1 MKTVWRVF
9 SYLKRYPWMAAG
21 TLTCAIL
28 STLMVI
34 VFPATAKWIIDDVV
48 RANRPDKLL
57 PLILLAA
64 VAFLVQHGFKAL
76 RLVLNNTFEQRVIFD
91 LRSDLYSHI
100 QLLPLR
106 WFDNRATG
114 DLMTRVIEDVNS
126 VERVLI
132 DGIEQGV
139 VAILQVV
146 IVISV
151 MFYLNVKLALLAL
164 VPFPLLI
171 AGALTYTLTAHRRYR
186 SQRRA
191 SSNMNALLHDNLAG
205 VRQIKSFVR
214 EREEHARFNRV
225 SDQLRHATLVVMR
238 VWAIYSPSM
247 SMFEAIGALLVLGFG
262 GHAVLTGAMQIGDLV
277 AFLMLTAFLYDPVSR
292 LHQLNQLVQAGRAAG
307 ERVFEI
313 LDEQVEAGAVA
324 GIGDPGTAI
333 TDRGYK
339 ARILGDIR
347 YENVS
352 FSYVEGLPALRCV
365 SFHAPPGATVALV
378 GATGAG
384 KSTLVN
390 LLVRFYEF
398 TSGEIHID
406 GKPVREYELRTLR
419 EAIGVVTQESFLF
432 NGSIRE
438 NLLMGKPDATDAE
451 LWRAVDAANARQ
463 FIERLPDGLESVVGE
478 RGVKLSVGEKQRLSI
493 ARSLLKDPP
502 ILILDEATA
511 SVDTAT
517 ERLIQEA
524 LERLMANRTSIVI
537 AHRLST
543 IVYAWKI
550 CAAVPA
556 KFARGLA
563 TARDRVAG
571 GNHYLGKSRAR
582 AAITGLR
589 RIPLSGRRWCRC
601 GRSRNRDGLAGLQFT
616 TVFDVV
622 GFLQFIDAYFVHF
635 GYGRQ
640 CLSARH
646 DVRVAHSGGMRRR
659 HGWSGRIRRRGRA
672 LSNHDPWPDVGNFLL
687 QL

>member
-9 SYLKRYPWMAAG
+9 AYLKRYPGLAAG
-21 TLTCAIL
+21 TLSCAVL
-28 STLMVI
+28 GTLMVI
-34 VFPATAKWIIDDVV
+34 VFPGVTKWIIDDVV
-48 RANRPDKLL
+48 YANRPDKLV
-57 PLILLAA
+57 PLILLAT
-64 VAFLVQHGFKAL
+64 VAFLVQHLFNSL
-76 RLVLNNTFEQRVIFD
+76 RIILNNTFEQKVIFD

-139 VAILQVV
+139 VAVLQIIIVV
-146 IVISV
+146 AV
-151 MFYLNVKLALLAL
+151 MFYLNPILALLAL
-164 VPFPLLI
+164 VPLPLLI
-171 AGALTYTLTAHRRYR
+171 AGALGYTLTAHRRYR
-186 SQRRA
+186 LQRRA
-191 SSNMNALLHDNLAG
+191 ASNINALLHDNLAG
-205 VRQIKSFVR
+205 VRQIKSFAR
-214 EREEHARFNRV
+214 EREEHARFNRA

-238 VWAIYSPSM
+238 TWAIYSPSM

-262 GHAVLTGAMQIGDLV
+262 SHAVLTGSLQIGDLV
-277 AFLMLTAFLYDPVSR
+277 AILMLTAFLYDPISR

-313 LDEQVEAGAVA
+313 LDEDAETGVLAGA
-324 GIGDPGTAI
+324 G
-333 TDRGYK
+333 DRGYK
-339 ARILGDIR
+339 GRIIGDIR
-347 YENVS
+347 YENVD
-352 FSYVEGLPALRCV
+352 FSYAEGLPALTQI
-365 SFHAPPGATVALV
+365 SFHAPPGTTTALV

-398 TSGEIHID
+398 DSGQIYVD
-406 GKPVREYELRTLR
+406 DKPIREYSVRALR

-438 NLLMGKPDATDAE
+438 NLLMGKPTATDAE

-463 FIERLPDGLESVVGE
+463 FIERLPQELESVVGE

-493 ARSLLKDPP
+493 ARALLKDPP

-524 LERLMANRTSIVI
+524 LEHLMANRTSIVI

-543 IVYAWKI
+543 IVHADQI
-550 CAAVPA
+550 LV
-556 KFARGLA
+556 L
-563 TARDRVAG
+563 D
-571 GNHYLGKSRAR
+571 H
-582 AAITGLR
+582 
-589 RIPLSGRRWCRC
+589 
-601 GRSRNRDGLAGLQFT
+601 
-616 TVFDVV
+616 
-622 GFLQFIDAYFVHF
+622 
-635 GYGRQ
+635 
-640 CLSARH
+640 
-646 DVRVAHSGGMRRR
+646 
-659 HGWSGRIRRRGRA
+659 GRIVERGT
-672 LSNHDPWPDVGNFLL
+672 HGELL
-687 QL
+687 AVDRKYAQLCRQSLLESSPQREAEPQEEIITSEVAEPEEERLQV

>member
-9 SYLKRYPWMAAG
+9 SYLKRYPWLAAG
-21 TLTCAIL
+21 TLTCSIL

-34 VFPATAKWIIDDVV
+34 VFPATTKWIIDDVV

-57 PLILLAA
+57 PLIMLAA
-64 VAFLVQHGFKAL
+64 GAFLIQHVLNAL
-76 RLVLNNTFEQRVIFD
+76 RLVLNNTFEQKVIFD

-139 VAILQVV
+139 VALLQVV
-146 IVISV
+146 IVIAV
-151 MFYLNVKLALLAL
+151 MFYLNATLALLAL
-164 VPFPLLI
+164 APFPLLI

-186 SQRRA
+186 LQRRA
-191 SSNMNALLHDNLAG
+191 ASAMNALLHDNLSG

-214 EREEHARFNRV
+214 EQEEHGRFNRV

-247 SMFEAIGALLVLGFG
+247 SMFEAFGAVLVLGFG
-262 GHAVLTGAMQIGDLV
+262 SHAVLTGTMQIGDLV

-313 LDEQVEAGAVA
+313 LDEPAEPGAVG
-324 GIGDPGTAI
+324 GIADHGRT
-333 TDRGYK
+333 
-339 ARILGDIR
+339 RILGDIR
-347 YENVS
+347 YQDVS
-352 FSYVEGLPALRCV
+352 FSYVEGLSALRHV
-365 SFHAPPGATVALV
+365 SFHAPPGATIALV

-398 TSGEIHID
+398 TSGQVYID
-406 GKPVREYELRTLR
+406 GKPIHEYGLRVLR

-438 NLLMGKPDATDAE
+438 NLLMGKPDATDVE

-493 ARSLLKDPP
+493 ARALLKDPP

-543 IVYAWKI
+543 IVHADQI
-550 CAAVPA
+550 LVLDHGRIIE
-556 KFARGLA
+556 RGAHDEL
-563 TARDRVAG
+563 VA
-571 GNHYLGKSRAR
+571 
-582 AAITGLR
+582 
-589 RIPLSGRRWCRC
+589 
-601 GRSRNRDGLAGLQFT
+601 LAGKYAQLC
-616 TVFDVV
+616 
-622 GFLQFIDAYFVHF
+622 
-635 GYGRQ
+635 RQ
-640 CLSARH
+640 SLLEASPLRETEPERAIGAAQIPETEEQLS
-646 DVRVAHSGGMRRR
+646 
-659 HGWSGRIRRRGRA
+659 I
-672 LSNHDPWPDVGNFLL
+672 
-687 QL
+687 

>member
-9 SYLKRYPWMAAG
+9 AYLKRYPGLAAG

-28 STLMVI
+28 GTLMVI
-34 VFPATAKWIIDDVV
+34 VFPGVTKWIIDDVV
-48 RANRPDKLL
+48 YANRPDKLV

-64 VAFLVQHGFKAL
+64 VAFLVQHLFNSL
-76 RLVLNNTFEQRVIFD
+76 RIILNNTFEQKVIFD

-139 VAILQVV
+139 VAVLQIIIVV
-146 IVISV
+146 AV
-151 MFYLNVKLALLAL
+151 MFYLNPILALLAL
-164 VPFPLLI
+164 VPLPLLI
-171 AGALTYTLTAHRRYR
+171 AGALGYTLTAHRRYR
-186 SQRRA
+186 LQRRA
-191 SSNMNALLHDNLAG
+191 ASNINALLHDNLAG
-205 VRQIKSFVR
+205 VRQIKSFAR
-214 EREEHARFNRV
+214 EREEHARFNRA

-238 VWAIYSPSM
+238 TWAIYSPSM

-262 GHAVLTGAMQIGDLV
+262 SHAVLTGNLKLGDLV
-277 AFLMLTAFLYDPVSR
+277 AILMLTAFLYDPISR

-313 LDEQVEAGAVA
+313 LDEDVEPGV
-324 GIGDPGTAI
+324 GRGTAI
-333 TDRGYK
+333 NGGHSDR
-339 ARILGDIR
+339 IIGDIR

-352 FSYVEGLPALRCV
+352 FGYAEGLPALKHI
-365 SFHAPPGATVALV
+365 SFHAPPGTTTALV

-398 TSGEIHID
+398 DSGQIYVD
-406 GKPVREYELRTLR
+406 DKPVREYDLHALR

-438 NLLMGKPDATDAE
+438 NLLMGKPTATDAE

-463 FIERLPDGLESVVGE
+463 FIERLPQGLESVVGE

-493 ARSLLKDPP
+493 ARALLKDPP

-524 LERLMANRTSIVI
+524 LEHLMANRTSIVI

-543 IVYAWKI
+543 IVHADQILVLDHGRVMERGTHDELLALDQKYAQLCRQSLLESSSPQRDAEPQQEI
-550 CAAVPA
+550 
-556 KFARGLA
+556 LA
-563 TARDRVAG
+563 SEVAEPEEE
-571 GNHYLGKSRAR
+571 R
-582 AAITGLR
+582 
-589 RIPLSGRRWCRC
+589 
-601 GRSRNRDGLAGLQFT
+601 LQ
-616 TVFDVV
+616 V
-622 GFLQFIDAYFVHF
+622 
-635 GYGRQ
+635 
-640 CLSARH
+640 
-646 DVRVAHSGGMRRR
+646 
-659 HGWSGRIRRRGRA
+659 
-672 LSNHDPWPDVGNFLL
+672 
-687 QL
+687 

>member
-9 SYLKRYPWMAAG
+9 AYLKRYPWLAAG
-21 TLTCAIL
+21 TLACAIL
-28 STLMVI
+28 GTLMVI
-34 VFPATAKWIIDDVV
+34 VFPSVTKWIIDDVV

-64 VAFLVQHGFKAL
+64 VAFLVQHFFNSL
-76 RLVLNNTFEQRVIFD
+76 RIILNNTFEQKVIFD

-139 VAILQVV
+139 VAVLQIV
-146 IVISV
+146 IVVAV
-151 MFYLNVKLALLAL
+151 MFYWNAKLALLAL
-164 VPFPLLI
+164 VPLPLLI
-171 AGALTYTLTAHRRYR
+171 AGALAYTLTAHRRYR
-186 SQRRA
+186 LQRRA
-191 SSNMNALLHDNLAG
+191 ASNINALLHDNLAG
-205 VRQIKSFVR
+205 VRQIKSFAR
-214 EREEHARFNRV
+214 EREEHARFNRA

-238 VWAIYSPSM
+238 TWAIYSPSM

-262 GHAVLTGAMQIGDLV
+262 SHAVLTGSLQLGDLV
-277 AFLMLTAFLYDPVSR
+277 GILMLMAFLYDPISR

-313 LDEQVEAGAVA
+313 IDEDAEPGVVAGAGA
-324 GIGDPGTAI
+324 PRTA
-333 TDRGYK
+333 TVDRGYS
-339 ARILGDIR
+339 ARIIGDIR
-347 YENVS
+347 YEAVS
-352 FSYVEGLPALRCV
+352 FSYVDGLSALRHI
-365 SFHAPPGATVALV
+365 SFHALPGTTTALV

-398 TSGEIHID
+398 DSGQIYVD
-406 GKPVREYELRTLR
+406 DKPVREYDLRTLR
-419 EAIGVVTQESFLF
+419 EVIGVVTQESFLF

-438 NLLMGKPDATDAE
+438 NLLMGKPTATDAE

-463 FIERLPDGLESVVGE
+463 FIERLPKGLESVVGE

-493 ARSLLKDPP
+493 ARALLKDPP

-524 LERLMANRTSIVI
+524 LEHLMANRTSIVI

-543 IVYAWKI
+543 IVGADQILVLDHGRVVERGTHEELLVLDQKYAQLCRQSLLESSPQRQAEPQEEI
-550 CAAVPA
+550 V
-556 KFARGLA
+556 
-563 TARDRVAG
+563 TSEVAEPEEER
-571 GNHYLGKSRAR
+571 L
-582 AAITGLR
+582 
-589 RIPLSGRRWCRC
+589 P
-601 GRSRNRDGLAGLQFT
+601 
-616 TVFDVV
+616 V
-622 GFLQFIDAYFVHF
+622 
-635 GYGRQ
+635 
-640 CLSARH
+640 
-646 DVRVAHSGGMRRR
+646 
-659 HGWSGRIRRRGRA
+659 
-672 LSNHDPWPDVGNFLL
+672 
-687 QL
+687 

>member
-9 SYLKRYPWMAAG
+9 AYLKRYPGLAAG
-21 TLTCAIL
+21 TLACAIL
-28 STLMVI
+28 GTLMVI
-34 VFPATAKWIIDDVV
+34 VFPTVTKWIIDDVV
-48 RANRPDKLL
+48 RANRPDRLL
-57 PLILLAA
+57 PLILLATA
-64 VAFLVQHGFKAL
+64 AFLVQHVFNSL
-76 RLVLNNTFEQRVIFD
+76 RIILNNTFEQKVIFD

-139 VAILQVV
+139 VAVLQIV
-146 IVISV
+146 IVVAV
-151 MFYLNVKLALLAL
+151 MFYWNAKLALLAL
-164 VPFPLLI
+164 VPLPLLI
-171 AGALTYTLTAHRRYR
+171 AGALAYTLTAHRRYR
-186 SQRRA
+186 LQRRA
-191 SSNMNALLHDNLAG
+191 ASNINALLHDNLAG
-205 VRQIKSFVR
+205 VRQIKSFAR
-214 EREEHARFNRV
+214 EREEHARFNRA

-238 VWAIYSPSM
+238 TWAIYSPSM

-262 GHAVLTGAMQIGDLV
+262 SHAVLTGSLQLGDLV
-277 AFLMLTAFLYDPVSR
+277 GILMLMAFLYDPITR

-313 LDEQVEAGAVA
+313 LDEDAEPGVVA
-324 GIGDPGTAI
+324 RVGDPGTATI
-333 TDRGYK
+333 DRGHS
-339 ARILGDIR
+339 ASIIGDIR
-347 YENVS
+347 YEDVS
-352 FSYVEGLPALRCV
+352 FSYVDGLSALRHI
-365 SFHAPPGATVALV
+365 SFHALPGTTTALV

-398 TSGEIHID
+398 DSGQIYVD
-406 GKPVREYELRTLR
+406 DKSVREYDLRTLR

-438 NLLMGKPDATDAE
+438 NLLMGKPTATDAE

-463 FIERLPDGLESVVGE
+463 FIERLPQGLESVVGE

-493 ARSLLKDPP
+493 ARALLKDPP

-524 LERLMANRTSIVI
+524 LEHLMANRTSIVI

-543 IVYAWKI
+543 IVGADQILVLDHGRVVERGTHEELLVLDQKYAQLCRQSLLESSPQRQAEPQEEI
-550 CAAVPA
+550 V
-556 KFARGLA
+556 
-563 TARDRVAG
+563 TSEVAEPEEER
-571 GNHYLGKSRAR
+571 L
-582 AAITGLR
+582 
-589 RIPLSGRRWCRC
+589 P
-601 GRSRNRDGLAGLQFT
+601 
-616 TVFDVV
+616 V
-622 GFLQFIDAYFVHF
+622 
-635 GYGRQ
+635 
-640 CLSARH
+640 
-646 DVRVAHSGGMRRR
+646 
-659 HGWSGRIRRRGRA
+659 
-672 LSNHDPWPDVGNFLL
+672 
-687 QL
+687 

>member
-9 SYLKRYPWMAAG
+9 AYLKRYPWMAAG
-21 TLTCAIL
+21 TLACAIL

-57 PLILLAA
+57 PLIALAA
-64 VAFLVQHGFKAL
+64 IAFLCQHGFNAI
-76 RLVLNNTFEQRVIFD
+76 RIILNNTFEQKVIFD

-139 VAILQVV
+139 VAILQVF
-146 IVISV
+146 IVV
-151 MFYLNVKLALLAL
+151 GMMFYLDVKLALLAL

-171 AGALTYTLTAHRRYR
+171 GGTLAYTLTAHRRYR
-186 SQRRA
+186 LQRRA
-191 SSNMNALLHDNLAG
+191 SSDMNALLHDNLAG

-214 EREEHARFNRV
+214 EKEEHARFNRV
-225 SDQLRHATLVVMR
+225 SDQLRRATLVVMR
-238 VWAIYSPSM
+238 VWALYSPSM
-247 SMFEAIGALLVLGFG
+247 SLFESLGALLVLGFG
-262 GHAVLTGAMQIGDLV
+262 SHAVLTGSMQIGDLA
-277 AFLMLTAFLYDPVSR
+277 AFLILIAFLYDPLSR

-313 LDEQVEAGAVA
+313 LDEPVE
-324 GIGDPGTAI
+324 PGFVDTSS
-333 TDRGYK
+333 DR
-339 ARILGDIR
+339 ASTRVFGDIG
-347 YENVS
+347 YQDVS
-352 FSYVEGLPALRCV
+352 FSYVEGLPALKDI
-365 SFHAPPGATVALV
+365 SFHAPPGTTVALV

-384 KSTLVN
+384 KSTVVS

-398 TSGEIHID
+398 TSGQIYID
-406 GKPVREYELRTLR
+406 QKPIREYDLRALR
-419 EAIGVVTQESFLF
+419 ETIGVVTQESFLF

-451 LWRAVDAANARQ
+451 LWRAVVAANAQQ
-463 FIERLPDGLESVVGE
+463 FIQRLPGGLESVVGE

-493 ARSLLKDPP
+493 ARALLKDPP

-543 IVYAWKI
+543 IV
-550 CAAVPA
+550 
-556 KFARGLA
+556 
-563 TARDRVAG
+563 
-571 GNHYLGKSRAR
+571 RADQ
-582 AAITGLR
+582 ILV
-589 RIPLSGRRWCRC
+589 L
-601 GRSRNRDGLAGLQFT
+601 DQ
-616 TVFDVV
+616 
-622 GFLQFIDAYFVHF
+622 
-635 GYGRQ
+635 
-640 CLSARH
+640 
-646 DVRVAHSGGMRRR
+646 
-659 HGWSGRIRRRGRA
+659 GRIIERGTHEKLLA
-672 LSNHDPWPDVGNFLL
+672 LGGKYARLCEQSLL
-687 QL
+687 ESSPLRQTEPSTEIVSSQNAETEEELPVC

>member
-9 SYLKRYPWMAAG
+9 AYLKRYPWLAAG

-28 STLMVI
+28 GTLLVI
-34 VFPATAKWIIDDVV
+34 VFPSVTKWIIDDVV

-57 PLILLAA
+57 PLILLAT
-64 VAFLVQHGFKAL
+64 VAFLVQHLFNSL
-76 RLVLNNTFEQRVIFD
+76 RIILNNTFEQKVIFD

-139 VAILQVV
+139 VAVLQIV
-146 IVISV
+146 IVVTV
-151 MFYLNVKLALLAL
+151 MFYWNAKLALLAL
-164 VPFPLLI
+164 VPLPLLI
-171 AGALTYTLTAHRRYR
+171 AGALAYTLTAHRRYR
-186 SQRRA
+186 LQRRA
-191 SSNMNALLHDNLAG
+191 ASNINALLHDNLAG
-205 VRQIKSFVR
+205 VRQIKSFAR
-214 EREEHARFNRV
+214 EREEHARFNRA

-238 VWAIYSPSM
+238 TWAIYSPSM

-262 GHAVLTGAMQIGDLV
+262 SHDVLTGSLQLGDLV
-277 AFLMLTAFLYDPVSR
+277 GILMLMAFLYDPISR

-313 LDEQVEAGAVA
+313 LDEDAEPGVVPGV
-324 GIGDPGTAI
+324 GDPGTAA
-333 TDRGYK
+333 DGRGYSG
-339 ARILGDIR
+339 RIIGDIR
-347 YENVS
+347 YDDVS
-352 FSYVEGLPALRCV
+352 FSYVDGLSALRHI
-365 SFHAPPGATVALV
+365 SFHALPGTTTALV

-398 TSGEIHID
+398 DSGQIYVD
-406 GKPVREYELRTLR
+406 DKPVREYDLRTLR

-438 NLLMGKPDATDAE
+438 NLLMGKPTATDAE

-463 FIERLPDGLESVVGE
+463 FIERLPQGLESVVGE

-493 ARSLLKDPP
+493 ARALLKDPP

-524 LERLMANRTSIVI
+524 LEHLMANRTSIVI

-543 IVYAWKI
+543 IVGADQI
-550 CAAVPA
+550 LV
-556 KFARGLA
+556 L
-563 TARDRVAG
+563 D
-571 GNHYLGKSRAR
+571 H
-582 AAITGLR
+582 
-589 RIPLSGRRWCRC
+589 
-601 GRSRNRDGLAGLQFT
+601 
-616 TVFDVV
+616 
-622 GFLQFIDAYFVHF
+622 
-635 GYGRQ
+635 
-640 CLSARH
+640 
-646 DVRVAHSGGMRRR
+646 
-659 HGWSGRIRRRGRA
+659 GRIVERGT
-672 LSNHDPWPDVGNFLL
+672 HEELL
-687 QL
+687 VLDQKYAQLCRQSLLEASPQREAESEEEIVSSEIAEPEEERLPV

>member
-1 MKTVWRVF
+1 M
-9 SYLKRYPWMAAG
+9 G
-21 TLTCAIL
+21 
-28 STLMVI
+28 TLMVI
-34 VFPATAKWIIDDVV
+34 VFPSVTKWIIEDVV

-64 VAFLVQHGFKAL
+64 VAFLIQHLFNSL
-76 RLVLNNTFEQRVIFD
+76 RIILNNTFEQKVIFD

-139 VAILQVV
+139 VAVLQIV
-146 IVISV
+146 IVVAV
-151 MFYLNVKLALLAL
+151 MFYWNAKLALLAL
-164 VPFPLLI
+164 VPLPLLI
-171 AGALTYTLTAHRRYR
+171 AGALAYTLTAHGRYR
-186 SQRRA
+186 LQRRA
-191 SSNMNALLHDNLAG
+191 ASNINALLHDNLAG
-205 VRQIKSFVR
+205 VRQIKSFAR
-214 EREEHARFNRV
+214 EREEHARFNRA

-238 VWAIYSPSM
+238 TWAIYSPSM

-262 GHAVLTGAMQIGDLV
+262 SHDVLTGSLQLGDLIGI
-277 AFLMLTAFLYDPVSR
+277 LMLMAFLYDPISR

-313 LDEQVEAGAVA
+313 LDEDAEPGAVTKITSVA
-324 GIGDPGTAI
+324 EPDRFPHLKPGDTREAVSFP
-333 TDRGYK
+333 YK
-339 ARILGDIR
+339 PALPILGDIR
-347 YENVS
+347 YEDMS
-352 FSYVEGLPALRCV
+352 FSYIDGLSALRHI
-365 SFHAPPGATVALV
+365 SFHASPGTTTALV

-398 TSGEIHID
+398 DSGQIYVD
-406 GKPVREYELRTLR
+406 DKPVREYDLRTLR
-419 EAIGVVTQESFLF
+419 EAVGVVTQESFLF

-438 NLLMGKPDATDAE
+438 NLLMGKPNATDAE

-463 FIERLPDGLESVVGE
+463 FIERLPQGLESVVGE

-493 ARSLLKDPP
+493 ARALLKDPP

-524 LERLMANRTSIVI
+524 LEHLMANRTSIVI

-543 IVYAWKI
+543 IVGADQILVLDHGRVVERGTHEELLVLDQKYAQ
-550 CAAVPA
+550 
-556 KFARGLA
+556 L
-563 TARDRVAG
+563 
-571 GNHYLGKSRAR
+571 
-582 AAITGLR
+582 
-589 RIPLSGRRWCRC
+589 CRQSLLESSPE
-601 GRSRNRDGLAGLQFT
+601 RET
-616 TVFDVV
+616 E
-622 GFLQFIDAYFVHF
+622 
-635 GYGRQ
+635 
-640 CLSARH
+640 
-646 DVRVAHSGGMRRR
+646 
-659 HGWSGRIRRRGRA
+659 
-672 LSNHDPWPDVGNFLL
+672 SNHEIVTLEVAEPEEERLPV
-687 QL
+687 

>member
-1 MKTVWRVF
+1 
-9 SYLKRYPWMAAG
+9 
-21 TLTCAIL
+21 
-28 STLMVI
+28 MVI

-64 VAFLVQHGFKAL
+64 VAFLVQHGFNAL

-186 SQRRA
+186 LQRRA

-214 EREEHARFNRV
+214 EREEHARFDRV

-262 GHAVLTGAMQIGDLV
+262 AHAVLTGAMQIGDLV

-324 GIGDPGTAI
+324 EIADPGTAI

-352 FSYVEGLPALRCV
+352 FSYVEGLPALRHV

-398 TSGEIHID
+398 TSGEIYID

-438 NLLMGKPDATDAE
+438 NLLMGKPDATGDE

-493 ARSLLKDPP
+493 ARALLKDPP

-543 IVYAWKI
+543 IVYADQI
-550 CAAVPA
+550 LV
-556 KFARGLA
+556 L
-563 TARDRVAG
+563 D
-571 GNHYLGKSRAR
+571 H
-582 AAITGLR
+582 
-589 RIPLSGRRWCRC
+589 
-601 GRSRNRDGLAGLQFT
+601 
-616 TVFDVV
+616 
-622 GFLQFIDAYFVHF
+622 
-635 GYGRQ
+635 
-640 CLSARH
+640 
-646 DVRVAHSGGMRRR
+646 
-659 HGWSGRIRRRGRA
+659 GRIIERGT
-672 LSNHDPWPDVGNFLL
+672 HDELL
-687 QL
+687 AQDGKYARLCRQSLLEVSPLRETDAQTEIVTSEGLEQEQQLPV

>member
-9 SYLKRYPWMAAG
+9 AYLKRYPGLAAG
-21 TLTCAIL
+21 TLACAIL
-28 STLMVI
+28 GTLMVI
-34 VFPATAKWIIDDVV
+34 VFPSVTKWIIDDVV

-57 PLILLAA
+57 PLILLAT
-64 VAFLVQHGFKAL
+64 VAFLVQHLFNSL
-76 RLVLNNTFEQRVIFD
+76 RIILNNTFEQKVIFD

-139 VAILQVV
+139 VAVLQIV
-146 IVISV
+146 IVVAV
-151 MFYLNVKLALLAL
+151 MFYWNAKLALLAL
-164 VPFPLLI
+164 VPLPLLI
-171 AGALTYTLTAHRRYR
+171 AGALAYTLTAHRRYR
-186 SQRRA
+186 LQRRA
-191 SSNMNALLHDNLAG
+191 ASNINALLHDNLAG
-205 VRQIKSFVR
+205 VRQIKSFAR
-214 EREEHARFNRV
+214 EREEHARFNRA

-238 VWAIYSPSM
+238 TWAIYSPSM

-262 GHAVLTGAMQIGDLV
+262 SHDVLTGSLQLGDLV
-277 AFLMLTAFLYDPVSR
+277 GILMLMAFLYDPISR

-313 LDEQVEAGAVA
+313 LDEDAEPGVVA
-324 GIGDPGTAI
+324 GVGDPGTA
-333 TDRGYK
+333 TTGRGYSK
-339 ARILGDIR
+339 RIIGDIR
-347 YENVS
+347 YEDVS
-352 FSYVEGLPALRCV
+352 FSYVDGLSALRHI
-365 SFHAPPGATVALV
+365 SFHALPGTTTALV

-398 TSGEIHID
+398 DSGQIYVD
-406 GKPVREYELRTLR
+406 DKPIREYDLRTLR

-438 NLLMGKPDATDAE
+438 NLLMGKPTATDAE

-463 FIERLPDGLESVVGE
+463 FIERLPQGLESVVGE

-493 ARSLLKDPP
+493 ARALLKDPP

-524 LERLMANRTSIVI
+524 LEHLMANRTSIVI

-543 IVYAWKI
+543 IVRADQILVLDHGRVVERGTHEELLVLDQKYAQLCRQSLLESSPQPEAEPQEEI
-550 CAAVPA
+550 
-556 KFARGLA
+556 
-563 TARDRVAG
+563 VA
-571 GNHYLGKSRAR
+571 SE
-582 AAITGLR
+582 
-589 RIPLSGRRWCRC
+589 
-601 GRSRNRDGLAGLQFT
+601 
-616 TVFDVV
+616 
-622 GFLQFIDAYFVHF
+622 
-635 GYGRQ
+635 
-640 CLSARH
+640 
-646 DVRVAHSGGMRRR
+646 VAEPEEER
-659 HGWSGRIRRRGRA
+659 
-672 LSNHDPWPDVGNFLL
+672 LPV
-687 QL
+687 

>member
-9 SYLKRYPWMAAG
+9 RYLKRYPWMAVG
-21 TLTCAIL
+21 TLSCAIL
-28 STLMVI
+28 TTLMVI
-34 VFPATAKWIIDDVV
+34 VFPSATKWIINDVV
-48 RANRPDKLL
+48 RAHRPDKLL

-64 VAFLVQHGFKAL
+64 VAFLFQHVFNSL
-76 RLVLNNTFEQRVIFD
+76 RIILNNTFEQKVIFD

-139 VAILQVV
+139 VAVLQIV
-146 IVISV
+146 IVLAV
-151 MFYLNVKLALLAL
+151 MFYWNAKLAFLAL
-164 VPFPLLI
+164 VPLPLLI
-171 AGALTYTLTAHRRYR
+171 GGALAYTLTAHRRYR
-186 SQRRA
+186 LQRRA
-191 SSNMNALLHDNLAG
+191 SSAINALLHDNLAG
-205 VRQIKSFVR
+205 IRQIKSFVR
-214 EREEHARFNRV
+214 ERQEHARFNRA

-247 SMFEAIGALLVLGFG
+247 SMFEAMGALLILGFG
-262 GHAVLTGAMQIGDLV
+262 GYAALTGTMQIGDLV

-313 LDEQVEAGAVA
+313 LDEGVEPGFVAEGESVGEADSFPRLTNKEAQEAVSFPDRRGAA
-324 GIGDPGTAI
+324 
-333 TDRGYK
+333 
-339 ARILGDIR
+339 ARIAGDIR

-352 FSYVEGLPALRCV
+352 FSYAKGLPALRHV
-365 SFHAPPGATVALV
+365 SFHAPPGATIALV
-378 GATGAG
+378 GSTGAG

-398 TSGEIHID
+398 TSGEIYVD
-406 GKPVREYELRTLR
+406 GKPIRDYELDALR

-463 FIERLPDGLESVVGE
+463 FIERLPDGLESIVGE

-493 ARSLLKDPP
+493 ARALLKDPP

-511 SVDTAT
+511 SVDAAT

-524 LERLMANRTSIVI
+524 LERLVANRTSIVI

-543 IVYAWKI
+543 IVHADQI
-550 CAAVPA
+550 LVLDHGRIVE
-556 KFARGLA
+556 RGTHDEL
-563 TARDRVAG
+563 VA
-571 GNHYLGKSRAR
+571 
-582 AAITGLR
+582 
-589 RIPLSGRRWCRC
+589 
-601 GRSRNRDGLAGLQFT
+601 LAGKYAQLC
-616 TVFDVV
+616 
-622 GFLQFIDAYFVHF
+622 
-635 GYGRQ
+635 RQ
-640 CLSARH
+640 SLLEGSPERETEQ
-646 DVRVAHSGGMRRR
+646 
-659 HGWSGRIRRRGRA
+659 RA
-672 LSNHDPWPDVGNFLL
+672 EIMTSETLEREE
-687 QL
+687 QLPV

>member
-9 SYLKRYPWMAAG
+9 AYLKRYPWIAAG
-21 TLTCAIL
+21 TLTCAVL

-34 VFPATAKWIIDDVV
+34 VFPATTKWIINDVV
-48 RANRPDKLL
+48 RADRPDKLL
-57 PLILLAA
+57 PLIALAA
-64 VAFLVQHGFKAL
+64 VAFLFQHGFNAL
-76 RLVLNNTFEQRVIFD
+76 RIILNNTFEQKVIFD

-139 VAILQVV
+139 VAALQVL
-146 IVISV
+146 IVV
-151 MFYLNVKLALLAL
+151 GMMFYLNAKLALFAL

-186 SQRRA
+186 LQRRA
-191 SSNMNALLHDNLAG
+191 SSDMNALLHDNLAG
-205 VRQIKSFVR
+205 VRQVKSFVR
-214 EREEHARFNRV
+214 EDEEHARFNRV
-225 SDQLRHATLVVMR
+225 SDQLRRATLVVMR

-247 SMFEAIGALLVLGFG
+247 SLFEAIGALLVLGFG
-262 GHAVLTGAMQIGDLV
+262 SHAVLTGSMQIGDLV
-277 AFLMLTAFLYDPVSR
+277 AFLILIAFLYDPLGR

-313 LDEQVEAGAVA
+313 LDEPAEPGAVIA
-324 GIGDPGTAI
+324 RAR
-333 TDRGYK
+333 RGG
-339 ARILGDIR
+339 ASTSAEPQLTRILGDIR
-347 YENVS
+347 YQDVS
-352 FSYVEGLPALRCV
+352 FSYVEGLPALRNV
-365 SFHAPPGATVALV
+365 SFHAPPGATAALV

-398 TSGEIHID
+398 TSGQIYID
-406 GKPVREYELRTLR
+406 GKPIRDYDLRALR

-438 NLLMGKPDATDAE
+438 NLLMGKPRASDAE
-451 LWRAVDAANARQ
+451 LWRAVVAANAQQ
-463 FIERLPDGLESVVGE
+463 FIQRLPDGLESVVGE

-493 ARSLLKDPP
+493 ARALLKDPP

-543 IVYAWKI
+543 IV
-550 CAAVPA
+550 
-556 KFARGLA
+556 
-563 TARDRVAG
+563 
-571 GNHYLGKSRAR
+571 RADQ
-582 AAITGLR
+582 ILV
-589 RIPLSGRRWCRC
+589 L
-601 GRSRNRDGLAGLQFT
+601 D
-616 TVFDVV
+616 
-622 GFLQFIDAYFVHF
+622 H
-635 GYGRQ
+635 
-640 CLSARH
+640 
-646 DVRVAHSGGMRRR
+646 
-659 HGWSGRIRRRGRA
+659 GRIIERGTHDELLA
-672 LSNHDPWPDVGNFLL
+672 LGGKYARLCQQSLL
-687 QL
+687 ETSPLRETESPAEIAASQTPEAKEQLPVC

>member
-9 SYLKRYPWMAAG
+9 AYLKRYPWLAAG
-21 TLTCAIL
+21 TLACAIL
-28 STLMVI
+28 GTLMVI
-34 VFPATAKWIIDDVV
+34 VFPTVTKWIIDDVV

-57 PLILLAA
+57 PLILLAT
-64 VAFLVQHGFKAL
+64 VAFLIQHVFNSL
-76 RLVLNNTFEQRVIFD
+76 RIILNNTFEQKVIFD

-114 DLMTRVIEDVNS
+114 DLMTRVIEDVNA

-139 VAILQVV
+139 VAVLQIV
-146 IVISV
+146 IVVAV
-151 MFYLNVKLALLAL
+151 MFYWNTKLALLAL

-171 AGALTYTLTAHRRYR
+171 AGALAYTLTAHRRYR
-186 SQRRA
+186 LQRRA
-191 SSNMNALLHDNLAG
+191 ASNINALLHDNLAG
-205 VRQIKSFVR
+205 VRQIKSFAR
-214 EREEHARFNRV
+214 EGEEHARFDRA

-238 VWAIYSPSM
+238 TWAIYSPSM

-262 GHAVLTGAMQIGDLV
+262 SHAVLTGSLQLGDLV
-277 AFLMLTAFLYDPVSR
+277 GILMLMAFLYDPISR
-292 LHQLNQLVQAGRAAG
+292 LHQLNQLMQAGRAAG

-313 LDEQVEAGAVA
+313 LDEDAEPGVVAKIKSVGESDRFPRIKRDDTREAVSAKPA
-324 GIGDPGTAI
+324 LPII
-333 TDRGYK
+333 
-339 ARILGDIR
+339 GDIR
-347 YENVS
+347 YEDVS
-352 FSYVEGLPALRCV
+352 FSYVDGLSALRHI
-365 SFHAPPGATVALV
+365 SFHALPGTTTALV

-398 TSGEIHID
+398 DTGQIYVD
-406 GKPVREYELRTLR
+406 DNPVREYDLRALR

-438 NLLMGKPDATDAE
+438 NLLMGKPTATDAE

-463 FIERLPDGLESVVGE
+463 FIERLPQGLESVVGE

-493 ARSLLKDPP
+493 ARALLKDPP

-524 LERLMANRTSIVI
+524 LEHLMANRTSIVI

-543 IVYAWKI
+543 IVGADQI
-550 CAAVPA
+550 LV
-556 KFARGLA
+556 L
-563 TARDRVAG
+563 D
-571 GNHYLGKSRAR
+571 
-582 AAITGLR
+582 
-589 RIPLSGRRWCRC
+589 
-601 GRSRNRDGLAGLQFT
+601 
-616 TVFDVV
+616 
-622 GFLQFIDAYFVHF
+622 
-635 GYGRQ
+635 
-640 CLSARH
+640 
-646 DVRVAHSGGMRRR
+646 
-659 HGWSGRIRRRGRA
+659 RGRVVERGTHEELLVLDQKYA
-672 LSNHDPWPDVGNFLL
+672 QLCRQSLLESSPHREAEPQEAIVTPDVAEPEEERL
-687 QL
+687 QV

>member
-34 VFPATAKWIIDDVV
+34 VFPAAAKWIIDDVV

-64 VAFLVQHGFKAL
+64 VAFLVQHGFNAL
-76 RLVLNNTFEQRVIFD
+76 RLVLNNTFEQRVILD

-139 VAILQVV
+139 VAMLQVV

-186 SQRRA
+186 LQRRA

-262 GHAVLTGAMQIGDLV
+262 AHAVLTGAMQIGDLV

-324 GIGDPGTAI
+324 EIGDPGTAI

-339 ARILGDIR
+339 ARILDDIR

-352 FSYVEGLPALRCV
+352 FSYVEGLPALRHV

-398 TSGEIHID
+398 TSGEIYID
-406 GKPVREYELRTLR
+406 GKPVRDYDLRTLR

-438 NLLMGKPDATDAE
+438 NLLMGKPDATVAE

-463 FIERLPDGLESVVGE
+463 FIERLPEGLESVVGE
-478 RGVKLSVGEKQRLSI
+478 RGVKLSMGEKQRLSI
-493 ARSLLKDPP
+493 ARALLKDPP

-543 IVYAWKI
+543 IVYADQI
-550 CAAVPA
+550 LV
-556 KFARGLA
+556 L
-563 TARDRVAG
+563 D
-571 GNHYLGKSRAR
+571 H
-582 AAITGLR
+582 
-589 RIPLSGRRWCRC
+589 
-601 GRSRNRDGLAGLQFT
+601 
-616 TVFDVV
+616 
-622 GFLQFIDAYFVHF
+622 
-635 GYGRQ
+635 
-640 CLSARH
+640 
-646 DVRVAHSGGMRRR
+646 
-659 HGWSGRIRRRGRA
+659 GRIIERGT
-672 LSNHDPWPDVGNFLL
+672 HDELL
-687 QL
+687 AQDGKYARLCRQSLLEVSPLRETDAQTEIVTSESLEREQQLPV